1 MKSPPTASA
10 ESWGRLAAWR
20 AQHRAA
26 AQSSWQKL
34 RAQPLTTGLV
44 WLVIA
49 ISFALPSTLL
59 LTLDNLQLVA
69 PDTETSVRLSVLL
82 NLDVPLDEANALRD
96 QLASYADVDA
106 VSVVSQE
113 QALAGLHSKRG
124 CRPCWHRWTA
134 IRYPIR

>member
-1 MKSPPTASA
+1 MKAPSTSSA

-20 AQHRAA
+20 AHHRAA

-69 PDTETSVRLSVLL
+69 PDTDTPVRLSVLL
-82 NLDVPLDEANALRD
+82 HLDVPLGEANALRD
-96 QLASYADVDA
+96 QIANVADV
-106 VSVVSQE
+106 
-113 QALAGLHSKRG
+113 G
-124 CRPCWHRWTA
+124 W
-134 IRYPIR
+134 